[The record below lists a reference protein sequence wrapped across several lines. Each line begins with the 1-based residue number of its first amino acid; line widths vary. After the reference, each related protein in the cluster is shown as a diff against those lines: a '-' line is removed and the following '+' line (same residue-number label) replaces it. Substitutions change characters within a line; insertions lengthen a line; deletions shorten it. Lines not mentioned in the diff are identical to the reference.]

1 MNKEDIL
8 QDFNGKA
15 FELSR
20 LVNSWNLI
28 KVSAKDGLDE
38 FPKKILHNLYEG
50 QSELKIKR
58 IIESELRVTYGLF
71 ATDFDAD
78 KLSKEIMT
86 WWNEKF

>member
-15 FELSR
+15 SELSG
-20 LVNSWNLI
+20 LINSWNLI
-28 KVSAKDGLDE
+28 RVCSKNGFDKL
-38 FPKKILHNLYEG
+38 PMKILRNLYEG

-58 IIESELRVTYGLF
+58 IIESELCVTYGLF
-71 ATDFDAD
+71 ATDFDAG

-86 WWNEKF
+86 WWNEKR